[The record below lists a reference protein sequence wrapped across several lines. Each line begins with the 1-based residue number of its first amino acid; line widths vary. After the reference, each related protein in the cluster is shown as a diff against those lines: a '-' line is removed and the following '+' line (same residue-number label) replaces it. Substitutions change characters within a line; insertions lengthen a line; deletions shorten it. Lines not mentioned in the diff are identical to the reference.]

1 MSDTRTE
8 HDFRVDPDHL
18 RRQVDPADLPFESTA
33 EVEPLVGTIGQP
45 RALEAI
51 DFGLEVPTAGYNLFL
66 TGPPGSGRMSTVL
79 DMLRRVAAERAA
91 PHDWIYVHD
100 FDRPDQPRGIRLP
113 AGRARRLERD
123 VDRFLED
130 ANRAISRAFE
140 GEAYDER
147 RREAL
152 GGLEQQRGEVMRQ
165 LEAFASERGF
175 GLQVTQAGIV
185 AFPVSEGR
193 PIPPQELQQL
203 SPERRQDI
211 ESRGHEIEEEI
222 QDVRQRIRGLERE
235 AQERGR
241 ELDREVALF
250 AVDPL
255 VRELRQRHEDQP
267 EVVAHIDRIR
277 EDIPEHLPDF
287 RGAASDGQHE
297 EAPPAVQQ
305 AARREEHLDRY
316 RINVLVD
323 NDGAT
328 GAPIVL
334 ERNPT
339 YYNVVGRVEYR
350 SATGAMVTDFRQVK
364 AGALHRA
371 NGGFLVLEALELLRN
386 PLAWEALKRA
396 LRQREV
402 RIENLVE
409 QFALLPTA
417 TIAPQPIAL
426 DVKVVLVGQPQLYQL
441 LQQADED
448 FRELFKV
455 KADFAPDMDWTDENA
470 RGYAAFVSRCVRE
483 SGVRHLDRSAVARI
497 VEHGSRIR
505 EHQGKLSTRLQEIA
519 DIVSEA
525 SFWAT
530 RAQHDP
536 VRREDVDRAIEQRDR
551 RSSLPEDR
559 LRELIVDRTIRIETE
574 GERVGQVNGLSI
586 LDLGDYRFGVPSR
599 VTARSSIGRGGVA
612 SIERETELS
621 GRIHSKGVLV
631 LSGYLAQKYAQ
642 DWPLALRATL
652 TFEQSY
658 EEVDGDS
665 ASSTELYALLST
677 LSGLPVRQSMAVT
690 GSVDQHGEVQAVG
703 GVTRKVEGFFAVCQA
718 RGLTGDQGVI
728 VPAANVRHLTLRD
741 EVVDAV
747 REGRFHVWAV
757 SRIDEGLRLLTGQEA
772 GTATDGGT
780 YPEGTVHRHV
790 ADRLRHYAQRLA
802 NLDTVPDGPAPQ

>member
-8 HDFRVDPDHL
+8 HDYRIDPDHL
-18 RRQVDPADLPFESTA
+18 RRRVDPGDLAFDSTA
-33 EVEPLVGTIGQP
+33 EVAPLEGTIGQP

-66 TGPPGSGRMSTVL
+66 TGPPGSGRTTTLL
-79 DMLRRVAAERAA
+79 DMLRRVAAERPP
-91 PHDWIYVHD
+91 PHDWVYVHD

-113 AGRARRLERD
+113 AGGARRLERD
-123 VDRFLED
+123 VDHFLED
-130 ANRAISRAFE
+130 VHREVSRAFE

-152 GGLEQQRGEVMRQ
+152 GGFEQQRGEAMRQ

-175 GLQVTQAGIV
+175 GLQATQAGIV
-185 AFPVSEGR
+185 AFPVSEGQ

-203 SPERRQDI
+203 SAEQRQDI
-211 ESRGHEIEEEI
+211 DRRGHEIEEEI
-222 QDVRQRIRGLERE
+222 QAVRQRIRQLERE

-241 ELDREVALF
+241 RLDREVALF

-255 VRELRQRHEDQP
+255 VRELRQRHADQP
-267 EVVAHIDRIR
+267 QVVEHIDRIR

-287 RGAASDGQHE
+287 QGAASDGQHE
-297 EAPPAVQQ
+297 QAPPALQQ
-305 AARREEHLDRY
+305 AARRAEHLDRY

-323 NDGAT
+323 NGGST
-328 GAPIVL
+328 GAPVVL

-339 YYNVVGRVEYR
+339 YYNLVGRVEYR
-350 SATGAMVTDFRQVK
+350 SAMGGMVTDFRQVK
-364 AGALHRA
+364 SGALHRA

-417 TIAPQPIAL
+417 TISPQAIAL

-441 LQQADED
+441 LQQGDED

-455 KADFAPDMDWTDENA
+455 KADFAPDMDWTEENA
-470 RGYAAFVSRCVRE
+470 QGYAAFVSRCVRE
-483 SGVRHLDRSAVARI
+483 SGLRHLDRSALARL

-525 SFWAT
+525 SFWAAK
-530 RAQHDP
+530 AQHDP
-536 VRREDVDRAIEQRDR
+536 VRREDVDRAIEQRER

-559 LRELIVDRTIRIETE
+559 LSELIAERTIRIETE

-586 LDLGDYRFGVPSR
+586 LDLGDYRFGLPSR
-599 VTARSSIGRGGVA
+599 VTARASIGRGGVA

-703 GVTRKVEGFFAVCQA
+703 GVTRKVEGFFAICQA
-718 RGLTGDQGVI
+718 RGLTGDQGVL

-741 EVVDAV
+741 DVVDAV
-747 REGRFHVWAV
+747 RQGRFHVWAV
-757 SRIDEGLRLLTGQEA
+757 SNIDEGLRLLIGREA
-772 GTATDGGT
+772 GNAADGEP
-780 YPEGTVHRHV
+780 YPEGTVHRQV

-802 NLDTVPDGPAPQ
+802 NLDSLPDGPAPQ